1 MTRVATQARPI
12 DLSQSR
18 DVKSVEIAP
27 SQEMEMANE
36 GAVQLDIKDSIA
48 TVLLN
53 RPEALNAFN
62 HEVLLG
68 LRTQAQAIK
77 ENPRVR
83 TVIMT
88 GAGDKAFSAGLD
100 LKMVASGSGL
110 MDVFPGY
117 RSGYDSLYGLKM
129 IFTMY
134 EELAVPVVAAING
147 YCLGAALELVLCC
160 DMRLACDT
168 AVFGLPEIQLGVIP
182 DLGSTQRLPRIV
194 GPGIA
199 KELIMTGRRID
210 AAEALRV
217 RLVDHVYPKDQL
229 MVEAR
234 RLAEEMVKINPH
246 LVHGAKRAI
255 NITASTPIDV
265 GLRMETDIC
274 LSSGSGVAM
283 GEAAQQFVRKE

>member
-1 MTRVATQARPI
+1 
-12 DLSQSR
+12 
-18 DVKSVEIAP
+18 
-27 SQEMEMANE
+27 MANQD
-36 GAVQLDIKDSIA
+36 AVQLDIKDSVA

-53 RPEALNAFN
+53 RPKALNAFN

-68 LRTQAQAIK
+68 LRRQAQAIRGNREVK
-77 ENPRVR
+77 V
-83 TVIMT
+83 VVMT

-100 LKMVASGSGL
+100 LKMVASGGGP
-110 MDVFPGY
+110 MDIFPNY
-117 RSGYDSLYGLKM
+117 RQGYDSLYGLKM

-134 EELAVPVVAAING
+134 EELAVPVIAAVNG
-147 YCLGAALELVLCC
+147 YCLGAALELILCC
-160 DMRLACDT
+160 DVRLACDT

-210 AAEALRV
+210 AVEALRI

-229 MVEAR
+229 MSEAR
-234 RLAEEMVKINPH
+234 KLAEEIARINPH
-246 LVHGAKRAI
+246 LTQGAKRAV
-255 NITASTPIDV
+255 NTAASTPLDV

-274 LSSGSGVAM
+274 LSSGSGAGM
-283 GEAAQQFVRKE
+283 GEAAQQFVKKE

>member
-1 MTRVATQARPI
+1 
-12 DLSQSR
+12 
-18 DVKSVEIAP
+18 
-27 SQEMEMANE
+27 MANQD
-36 GAVQLDIKDSIA
+36 VVRLDIEDAIA

-62 HEVLLG
+62 QEVFSRLHQ
-68 LRTQAQAIK
+68 TAQAIK
-77 ENPRVR
+77 ENPEVRV
-83 TVIMT
+83 VIMT
-88 GAGDKAFSAGLD
+88 GAGDRAFSAGLD
-100 LKMVASGSGL
+100 LKMVASGSGPTGI
-110 MDVFPGY
+110 FSSY
-117 RSGYDSLYGLKM
+117 RQGYDSLYGLKM

-134 EELAVPVVAAING
+134 EELAVPIIAAING
-147 YCLGAALELVLCC
+147 YCLGAAFELILCC

-168 AVFGLPEIQLGVIP
+168 AAFALPEIQLGVIP

-199 KELIMTGRRID
+199 KELILTGRRID

-234 RLAEEMVKINPH
+234 KLAEEIAKINPR
-246 LVHGAKRAI
+246 LIQGAKRA
-255 NITASTPIDV
+255 TTLALSTPLDV

-274 LSSGSGVAM
+274 LASGSGAGM
-283 GEAAQQFVRKE
+283 GEAAQGFVKKQ